1 MIKPKKKYILT
12 KKKQTKKKNTKKNK
26 TQKKTRIFANLS
38 LWNFPS
44 L

>member
-12 KKKQTKKKNTKKNK
+12 KKKTKKKKNTKKNK

>member
-12 KKKQTKKKNTKKNK
+12 KKKNKQKKKQKKTKHK
-26 TQKKTRIFANLS
+26 KKTRIFANLS